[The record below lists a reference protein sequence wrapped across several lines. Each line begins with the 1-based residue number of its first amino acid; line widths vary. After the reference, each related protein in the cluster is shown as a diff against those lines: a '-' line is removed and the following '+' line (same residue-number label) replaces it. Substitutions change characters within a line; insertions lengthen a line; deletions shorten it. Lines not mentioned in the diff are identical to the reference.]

1 MYFKDLKP
9 GYVIYIFNRDNV
21 TVEQVKVTHVSV
33 PHFDSKNYPGNTTM
47 VVDVS
52 VGTEGMTK
60 VYTLK
65 NDTDTGYTDQLII
78 TTDKQNIVREIEI
91 AKAQSEEIL
100 SQVETHKK
108 RIDKYTKIL
117 AEFNPAIKEKQEID
131 NRFGKLESSINEIK
145 NILMN
150 INRND
155 VGNN

>member
-9 GYVIYIFNRDNV
+9 GYIIYIYKRDDV
-21 TVEQVKVTHVSV
+21 TVEQAKVTNVSV
-33 PHFDSKNYPGNTTM
+33 PHFDSKNYPGSTNM

-52 VGTEGMTK
+52 VGTEGTTK
-60 VYTLK
+60 TYTLK

-91 AKAQSEEIL
+91 ANAQSEEIL
-100 SQVETHKK
+100 SQVETHRN
-108 RIDKYTKIL
+108 RIEKYTKIL

-155 VGNN
+155 VSNN